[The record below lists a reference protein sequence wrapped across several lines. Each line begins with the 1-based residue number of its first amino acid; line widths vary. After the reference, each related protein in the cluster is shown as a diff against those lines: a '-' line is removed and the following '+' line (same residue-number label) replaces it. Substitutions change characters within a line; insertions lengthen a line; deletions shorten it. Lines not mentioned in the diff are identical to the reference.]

1 MTEGYDLEECLA
13 AVDPAACSYEE
24 WLHAGMA
31 LHAEGMPLALWDDWS
46 RRDAA
51 RYKDGECARKWRGFG
66 RGADEVKG
74 GTLVQMARDAG

>member
-31 LHAEGMPLALWDDWS
+31 LHAEGMPLALW
-46 RRDAA
+46 R
-51 RYKDGECARKWRGFG
+51 C
-66 RGADEVKG
+66 V
-74 GTLVQMARDAG
+74 

>member
-51 RYKDGECARKWRGFG
+51 RYKDCHLY
-66 RGADEVKG
+66 
-74 GTLVQMARDAG
+74 TSPSPRD